1 VERLLTTDAADRSRT
16 FLTLIYPG
24 GTAKTPSGAMSY
36 GSNLD
41 RPFDLQPHHRYVVF
55 LRHFSSGDFYSL
67 NQSWELCG
75 GVVYP
80 NSAGN
85 VERAKAGTS
94 LYSGTRE
101 DEFLAALPALVGTR

>member
-1 VERLLTTDAADRSRT
+1 
-16 FLTLIYPG
+16 
-24 GTAKTPSGAMSY
+24 MSY

-67 NQSWELCG
+67 KQSWELG
-75 GVVYP
+75 RGVVYP

-85 VERAKAGTS
+85 LERAKAGTS
-94 LYSGTRE
+94 LYSGIRE
-101 DEFLAALPALVGTR
+101 GVFLVALPALVGTR